1 MYRTILLLLK
11 FGIFAIAISLLF
23 PVSSVYG
30 HGLGIDTIHSVD
42 VQGKKI
48 SISVELPISF
58 EQTSE
63 KQITITAT
71 EDETKENAKNVT
83 FLIGLFHEN
92 KMIFRNYF
100 FTSDGVLPI
109 KVNPTQE
116 GEITIHGEQDSLLGA
131 WHGTASDPI
140 MISGPIFNSGGLYNF
155 EIEVRTIDEP
165 TNIIENSGVYNADLS
180 IADSTEFLQKDA
192 KNQVVQ
198 FKIKSYFDNISNFE
212 YDPIAKQV
220 TFEMPFDWSETQM
233 SHIPVVHEEVH
244 FPKDFAEFLS
254 PSYTGKANGIDLFK
268 ASVTID
274 DYTEDDERI
283 VHFVLLQDHLRFI
296 KNQLQKSEEP
306 LPDTITFT
314 LSRSETIGFPLTAF
328 TKSEDFQVNLSWDP
342 IEIVPGQNTNF
353 IFTIR
358 DGKTGEPLRNS
369 DYTFVIIQNGKEIH
383 RTTGTAQV
391 GGEFERYEFAED
403 QTGPTI
409 IRFDN
414 IRNTGQETDFGIV
427 VVPEFGAITIM
438 ILSSTLLVV
447 VLASRNR
454 FSKNL
459 ISN

>member
-1 MYRTILLLLK
+1 MSGIILLLPK
-11 FGIFAIAISLLF
+11 FTIFAIVAFLLF

-48 SISVELPISF
+48 SISVELPVSF
-58 EQTSE
+58 EQTGE

-131 WHGTASDPI
+131 WHGTESNPI

-165 TNIIENSGVYNADLS
+165 TNIIENSGVYNANLS

-192 KNQVVQ
+192 ENQDVQ

-212 YDPIAKQV
+212 YDPVAQQV
-220 TFEMPFDWSETQM
+220 TFEMPFDWSEKQM

-244 FPKDFAEFLS
+244 FPKNFAEFLS

-274 DYTEDDERI
+274 DYTENDERI

-342 IEIVPGQNTNF
+342 IAIVPGQNTNF

-427 VVPEFGAITIM
+427 VAPEFGVITIM
-438 ILSSTLLVV
+438 ILFSTLLVV